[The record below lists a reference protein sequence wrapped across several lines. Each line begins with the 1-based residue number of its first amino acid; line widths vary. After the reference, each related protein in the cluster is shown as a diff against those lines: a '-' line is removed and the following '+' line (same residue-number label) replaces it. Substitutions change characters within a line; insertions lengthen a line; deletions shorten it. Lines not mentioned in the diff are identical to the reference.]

1 MLEMEAIVA
10 KNHIVGSAVN
20 AVNYAGGDAYAVSPE
35 NALAQLAVT
44 GCFNSTFYTTAES
57 QAEQVLDLVGKSD
70 PEFVAKLA
78 VYAHTTGY
86 MKDMPA
92 ALLANLAVRNPEL
105 CVRVFPRVVS
115 NGKMLRNFAQILR
128 SGKFGKRNVSSQRLR
143 KAIAQWFDSR
153 TDDQIFFNSVGSNPT
168 MGDVVKMARV
178 RPTSKER
185 SALYAHLAG
194 KEKGFFD
201 GEDFVT
207 AESLPALVKAYEA
220 FRVSPVGDIPNA
232 PFEML
237 LGLQL
242 SADDWKAVAAKAT
255 WVQTFKSLNTF
266 SRQGVLKDPKMVEL
280 IAAKLVNHEL
290 IEKAKVFPY
299 QILMAYKAITDSSI
313 TYRSKTKGSEEFEAM
328 PAEIVA
334 ALEEALEL
342 ATRNVPTFEGKNVV
356 LCPDVSGSM
365 SSNPVTGHRKGSTT
379 QVMCIDVAGLIAS
392 CLLRMNPLSRVLPFE
407 GRVVNVKL
415 DAKNKVMTNTKI
427 LASVGGGSTDCAQPL
442 ARLNAESA
450 KVDVVIFVSD
460 YESWTGYH
468 GITGATQMQG
478 QWDLLKGRN
487 PNAKLV
493 CLDLAPHNTSQVVS
507 RPDTF
512 GVGGFSDQVFSMI
525 NDFVTGSSKN
535 QWVDIINQVEL

>member
-1 MLEMEAIVA
+1 MLEMEATVA
-10 KNHIVGSAVN
+10 KNNIVGSAVN
-20 AVNYAGGDAYAVSPE
+20 VVNYAGGNAYTMAPE

-44 GCFNSTFYTTAES
+44 GCFNNTFYTTAES

-128 SGKFGKRNVSSQRLR
+128 SGKFGKRNASSQRLR
-143 KAIAQWFDSR
+143 KAIAQWFNSR
-153 TDDQIFFNSVGSNPT
+153 TDDQVFFNSVGSNPT
-168 MGDVVKMARV
+168 LGDVVKMARV
-178 RPTSKER
+178 RPTSKAR

-194 KEKGFFD
+194 KDKGFFD

-207 AESLPALVKAYEA
+207 AESLPALVAAYEA
-220 FRVSPVGDIPNA
+220 FRVSPVGEIPNA

-237 LGLQL
+237 TGLQL
-242 SADDWKAVAAKAT
+242 SPDDWKAVAAKAT
-255 WVQTFKSLNTF
+255 WTQTFKSLNTF
-266 SRQGVLKDPKMVEL
+266 ARHGVLADPEMIEL
-280 IAAKLVNHEL
+280 VAAKLCNKEL
-290 IEKAKVFPY
+290 IEKAHVFPY
-299 QILMAYKAITDSSI
+299 QIMMAYKAVTDR
-313 TYRSKTKGSEEFEAM
+313 TTTFRGSKPSDDLEPM
-328 PAEIVA
+328 PNEIIVA
-334 ALEEALEL
+334 LEAALEL
-342 ATRNVPTFEGKNVV
+342 ATLNVPAFDGQNVV
-356 LCPDVSGSM
+356 ICVDVSGSM
-365 SSNPVTGHRKGSTT
+365 SSSPVTGSRKGSTT
-379 QVMCIDVAGLIAS
+379 KVMSIDVGSLIGS
-392 CLLRMNPLSRVLPFE
+392 SFLRRNPQARVIAFE
-407 GRVVNVKL
+407 GRVVKVKVH
-415 DAKNKVMTNTKI
+415 AGNTVMQNTKI
-427 LASVGGGSTDCAQPL
+427 LADVGGGSTDCAQPL
-442 ARLNAESA
+442 ALLNAEAA

-468 GITGATQMQG
+468 GISGATQMQG

-507 RPDTF
+507 RSDTF
-512 GVGGFSDQVFSMI
+512 GIGGFSDQVFSMI

-535 QWVDIINQVEL
+535 QWVEIINQVEL

>member
-1 MLEMEAIVA
+1 MA
-10 KNHIVGSAVN
+10 KNIVGLTPTS
-20 AVNYAGGDAYAVSPE
+20 VNYAGGDAYAMSPE

-44 GCFNSTFYTTAES
+44 GCFNNTFYTTAEG
-57 QAEQVLDLVGKSD
+57 QAEQVLDLVSKAD

-78 VYAHTTGY
+78 IYAHTTGY

-92 ALLANLAVRNPEL
+92 ALLANLATRNPEL
-105 CVRVFPRVVS
+105 CVRAFPRVVS
-115 NGKMLRNFAQILR
+115 NGKMLRNFAQMLR
-128 SGKFGKRNVSSQRLR
+128 SGKFGKRNISSQRLR
-143 KAIAQWFDSR
+143 KAVAQWFNSR
-153 TDDQIFFNSVGSNPT
+153 TDEQIFFNSVGSNPT

-178 RPTSKER
+178 RPTTRER

-194 KEKGFFD
+194 KEKGFFN

-207 AESLPALVKAYEA
+207 AESLPALVAAYEA
-220 FRVSPVGDIPNA
+220 FRVSPVGEIPNA

-242 SADDWKAVAAKAT
+242 SPDDWKAVAAKAT
-255 WVQTFKSLNTF
+255 WTQTFKSLNTF
-266 SRQGVLKDPKMVEL
+266 SRQKVFEDRKLTRLVVDKLKNP
-280 IAAKLVNHEL
+280 EL

-299 QILMAYKAITDSSI
+299 QILMAYKAITDRGI
-313 TYRSKTKGSEEFEAM
+313 TYRSKTKGSEEFEAL

-334 ALEEALEL
+334 ALEDALEL
-342 ATRNVPTFEGKNVV
+342 ATRNVPAFEGLNVV

-365 SSNPVTGHRKGSTT
+365 SSSPVTGHRKGSTT
-379 QVMCIDVAGLIAS
+379 QVMSIDVAGLIAS
-392 CLLRMNPLSRVLPFE
+392 CLLRMNPLARVLPFE

-415 DAKNKVMTNTKI
+415 DAKNKVMANTKI
-427 LASVGGGSTDCAQPL
+427 LSSVGGGSTDCALPL
-442 ARLNAESA
+442 AQLNREGA

-478 QWDLLKGRN
+478 QWDLIKTRN

-493 CLDLAPHNTSQVVS
+493 CLDLAPHNTSQVVG
-507 RPDTF
+507 RADTF

-535 QWVDIINQVEL
+535 QWLDVINQVEL